1 MRKAYFPMFMD
12 ISEKKILVIG
22 GGQIAARRIKTLLR
36 FAEDIKVVAP
46 RICEELRELEQQGK
60 IVWVKRGWVEADAEG
75 MDIVLAAADSRAV
88 NHRAVVF
95 CNESGILVNSADDKK
110 KCDFYFPAIVEK
122 DDLIIGIGAN
132 GENPAKV
139 KAARQQLED
148 LLKDTL
154 S

>member
-1 MRKAYFPMFMD
+1 MKKAYFPMFVD
-12 ISEKKILVIG
+12 LSEKRILVIG
-22 GGQIAARRIKTLLR
+22 GGRIAARRINTLLL
-36 FAEDIKVVAP
+36 FAENIKVVAP
-46 RICEELRELEQQGK
+46 RICEELSELEQQGK
-60 IVWVKRGWVEADAEG
+60 IVWVKRGWKEADTVG
-75 MDIVLAAADSRAV
+75 MDMVLAASDNSAV

-148 LLKDTL
+148 LLKN
-154 S
+154 SAF